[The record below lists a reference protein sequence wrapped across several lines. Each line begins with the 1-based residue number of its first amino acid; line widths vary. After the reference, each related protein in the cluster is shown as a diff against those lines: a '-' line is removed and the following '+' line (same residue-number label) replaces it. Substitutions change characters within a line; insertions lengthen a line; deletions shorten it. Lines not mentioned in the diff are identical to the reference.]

1 MIASKRF
8 RKRSNGMKTTV
19 RKNIKKELI
28 NSKLN
33 MNKRRKHSKSLRN
46 KKRRRDKAILEVDM
60 VEVDVVVH
68 MVGEM
73 AVVVHMAG
81 EMAVG
86 VEDVDV
92 VVVDTRLESRMNL
105 MALTVK
111 KKGTQ
116 DQVSQRSRSRRLK
129 TWRSMKTT
137 SLDLGI
143 CEQ

>member
-1 MIASKRF
+1 M
-8 RKRSNGMKTTV
+8 V
-19 RKNIKKELI
+19 RRNIKKELI

-33 MNKRRKHSKSLRN
+33 MNKRRKRSKNLRS
-46 KKRRRDKAILEVDM
+46 KKRRRDKVILEVDM

-68 MVGEM
+68 MAE
-73 AVVVHMAG
+73 

-111 KKGTQ
+111 RKGTQ
-116 DQVSQRSRSRRLK
+116 DQVSQLSRSRRLK

-137 SLDLGI
+137 IPHLGT

>member
-1 MIASKRF
+1 
-8 RKRSNGMKTTV
+8 MKITV

-46 KKRRRDKAILEVDM
+46 KKKRRDQAILEVDM
-60 VEVDVVVH
+60 VEVD
-68 MVGEM
+68 
-73 AVVVHMAG
+73 VVVHMAG

-137 SLDLGI
+137 TLQLGI
-143 CEQ
+143 EQ